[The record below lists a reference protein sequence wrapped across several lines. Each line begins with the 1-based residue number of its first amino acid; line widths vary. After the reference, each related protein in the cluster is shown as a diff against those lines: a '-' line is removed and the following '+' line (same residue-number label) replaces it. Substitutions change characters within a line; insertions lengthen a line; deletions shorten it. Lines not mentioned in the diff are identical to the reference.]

1 MTTMFENFNLLESRV
16 LDTLEK
22 TDLEKIKAILSK
34 IKEPTICTGVGGSY
48 VVSNFAS
55 KVLTSK
61 NNCIA
66 ENCQPRDILHK
77 NLEPY
82 TNILCCSYSGENYGT
97 TTALSDELKLKK
109 FLLSAKKLPKINNLT
124 YSSTIPLEESFI
136 SLAATLIPMSILLA
150 FYLDNDLSI
159 IKEILQTKQDYL
171 VKVSKLYEIFSGYET
186 STASLFL
193 ESTLVESGIAIPI
206 VHDKYEYCH
215 GRSTTS
221 YHNDSSAIY
230 FTHYNPLDRKLLSE
244 FPNYYHD
251 IITINCAYC
260 DSIVNEYYLTY
271 KAMLLAK
278 AIAVSQNKDLSI
290 VDYSP
295 LVKKLYYFRGE
306 M

>member
-1 MTTMFENFNLLESRV
+1 MFENFNLLESRV
-16 LDTLEK
+16 LDALEK
-22 TDLEKIKAILSK
+22 TDLEKIKVILSK
-34 IKEPTICTGVGGSY
+34 IKEPTICSGVGGSN

-66 ENCQPRDILHK
+66 ENCQPRDLKYK

-82 TNILCCSYSGENYGT
+82 SNILCCSYSGENYGT
-97 TTALSDELKLKK
+97 TIAFSEELKLTK
-109 FLLSAKKLPKINNLT
+109 FLLSTKKLRGIQNLT
-124 YSSTIPLEESFI
+124 YSFTIPQEESFI

-150 FYLDNDLSI
+150 FYLDNDISI
-159 IKEILQTKQDYL
+159 IKEILQTKEEYQ
-171 VKVSKLYEIFSGYET
+171 VKISKIYEIFSGYET

-206 VHDKYEYCH
+206 IHDKYEYCH

-230 FTHYNPLDRKLLSE
+230 FNHYYPLDRKLLSE

-251 IITINCAYC
+251 IITFNYAYC
-260 DSIVNEYYLTY
+260 DPIINDYYLTY
-271 KAMLLAK
+271 KSMLLAK

-295 LVKKLYYFRGE
+295 LVKKLYYFRGD